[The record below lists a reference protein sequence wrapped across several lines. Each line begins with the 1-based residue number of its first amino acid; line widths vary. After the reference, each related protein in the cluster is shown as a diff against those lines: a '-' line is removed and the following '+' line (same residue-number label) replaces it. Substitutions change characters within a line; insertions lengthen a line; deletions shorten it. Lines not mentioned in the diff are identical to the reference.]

1 MYGGKNATIWIFE
14 CTNTNTCYIKDG
26 DLPFAIFPPGVVI
39 INPLAVYLDEHEAH
53 TWQDTLQI
61 LGGLIAFVGIIHL
74 IFLVRPILFKKTDNE
89 YDVRKKIEY

>member
-1 MYGGKNATIWIFE
+1 M
-14 CTNTNTCYIKDG
+14 
-26 DLPFAIFPPGVVI
+26 
-39 INPLAVYLDEHEAH
+39 YLDEHEAH

-89 YDVRKKIEY
+89 YDVRKKQNSDKFIGAAFNQNTHMWTGWGPCPHRSRVRVQGTCS